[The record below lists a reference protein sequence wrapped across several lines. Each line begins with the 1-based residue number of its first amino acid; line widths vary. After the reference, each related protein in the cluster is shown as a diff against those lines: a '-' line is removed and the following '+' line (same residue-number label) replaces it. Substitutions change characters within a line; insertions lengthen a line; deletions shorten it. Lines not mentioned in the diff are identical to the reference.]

1 MTNWLPYLVAR
12 VPATVHSK
20 LLVAFLA
27 IVALLIAVGIVG
39 LQLLGGVNRR
49 AEELVQLQR
58 KIAAYRQLQHD
69 TTAQLYSVA
78 SALLVN
84 DERALAATLRQ
95 LNQFTYN
102 FDRFA
107 FVAKDE
113 VELLDQ
119 VRQDYNRFV
128 RAVSEAVELIRSGKM
143 EDGKQLQIA
152 QANPLAERLELRMN
166 QLVNR
171 AGANMVDSVEANA
184 VAYTQSRWVVIGFA
198 GSSIFLALILGYAFS
213 WSLIGPVKEI
223 NAHLKQIA
231 SGNFSRHVQVQ
242 NRDELGTLA
251 ANLNR
256 MNDELGQL
264 YQQLHAANR
273 HKSQFL
279 ANVNHELRTPV
290 SAIIGYGRLLLRETQ
305 GQIAPLQAENIR
317 DLIREAERL
326 LGMIDSLLDF
336 AKIEAGKIEI
346 HVEPVA
352 IHALVQGVTAT
363 IEPILNNEA
372 VRLVRDIPLSIAT
385 IHTDREKLHQIIV
398 NLIGNAAKFTDR
410 GEITISARQQN
421 GSFKLAVA
429 DTGIGI
435 EAADLNQIFEEFHR
449 GRLTGDGR
457 FHGTGLGLA
466 ITKNLVD
473 LLGGSIAVESE
484 VGKGST
490 FTVTLPMEASKG

>member
-1 MTNWLPYLVAR
+1 
-12 VPATVHSK
+12 
-20 LLVAFLA
+20 
-27 IVALLIAVGIVG
+27 
-39 LQLLGGVNRR
+39 
-49 AEELVQLQR
+49 
-58 KIAAYRQLQHD
+58 
-69 TTAQLYSVA
+69 
-78 SALLVN
+78 
-84 DERALAATLRQ
+84 
-95 LNQFTYN
+95 
-102 FDRFA
+102 
-107 FVAKDE
+107 
-113 VELLDQ
+113 
-119 VRQDYNRFV
+119 
-128 RAVSEAVELIRSGKM
+128 M

-326 LGMIDSLLDF
+326 LGMINSLLDF

-372 VRLVRDIPLSIAT
+372 VRLVRDVPLSIAT